1 MRISRK
7 FCAVTGAAVAAA
19 ALTVSG
25 AGAASASSHLPPP
38 FGGSGGGGG
47 WGGPGGGV
55 DNCTGSGIYS
65 GYCGTQKS
73 GTGLYITVS
82 RNGQIVGAQNPR
94 GGSDEFLWF
103 ADAGSTKV
111 SGGDYYLEYAPRG
124 AASGK
129 VLAVAHGHVVLAPAS
144 GAADQKW
151 TTGSSLLKN
160 VGSGDVL
167 QAGNNNQPLQ
177 AVTPGATIPAS
188 EKWTYANA

>member
-1 MRISRK
+1 MRISMK
-7 FCAVTGAAVAAA
+7 FGAVTGAAVAAV

-25 AGAASASSHLPPP
+25 AGAASASSHMPPP

-55 DNCTGSGIYS
+55 DNCSGAGIYT
-65 GYCGTQKS
+65 GYCGTQRS

-82 RNGQIVGAQNPR
+82 RNGQIIGAQNPQ

-103 ADAGSTKV
+103 ADGS
-111 SGGDYYLEYAPRG
+111 SSAANGDHYLEYAPRG

-129 VLAVAHGHVVLAPAS
+129 VLAVEHGRVVLAPAT

-151 TTGSSLLKN
+151 TTASNGLKN
-160 VGSGDVL
+160 VGANEVL
-167 QAGNNNQPLQ
+167 KANGNNTPIQ
-177 AVTPGATIPAS
+177 AVTGTTPYPSS
-188 EKWTYANA
+188 ETWTYANA